1 MINQAKSQ
9 ISYHRIEESDLPRR
23 IVNPT
28 SPHHRNETSE
38 RRVSI
43 GRWFSMHEDSLVLLV
58 RVLCI
63 LFCCAFWYGA
73 FRFLQMVLL

>member
-1 MINQAKSQ
+1 MNNQAKSQ
-9 ISYHRIEESDLPRR
+9 ISYHRIEEPTCPS

-28 SPHHRNETSE
+28 SSHHRNETTE

-43 GRWFSMHEDSLVLLV
+43 GRWFSFHEDSLVLLV

-63 LFCCAFWYGA
+63 LFCCTFWYGA

>member
-9 ISYHRIEESDLPRR
+9 ISYHKIDKSDLPRS

-28 SPHHRNETSE
+28 SPHHRNETTE

-43 GRWFSMHEDSLVLLV
+43 SRWFSLPEDSLVLLV

-73 FRFLQMVLL
+73 FRLLQMFLL